1 MHWTTGSGSLERG
14 KTDLIVLG
22 VTRLREKA
30 DPKPW
35 RGLEPGL
42 RRQLAA
48 LGSLDA
54 FTAQAEQLH
63 LLAGDGTRAP
73 WVLVLGLGPADELSP
88 QTLRCALGA
97 ASQKARALGAKT
109 CALALPWEALA
120 GLEPEAVVRC
130 CVEGAELALFDAGA
144 CKAHTGKDRKPAPRT
159 WKILAPAAL
168 KTAVAEGAAAGV
180 DYAQGCLFA
189 RDLVNRPANLLGP
202 RELAA
207 EARALARREGLT
219 CTVMGAAQLRRL
231 GMGGVLGV
239 GQGSARP
246 PQFVVL
252 DYKPRGVRGKLPL
265 IALVGKGVTFDTG
278 GISIKPSADM
288 HEMKGDMGGAAAV
301 LGAALIA
308 VRRGLR
314 ARLLVVVPAV
324 ENMPD
329 GDAIR
334 PGDVLTMAS
343 GKTVEVLNTD
353 AEGRLILAD
362 ALHYAC
368 KRKPDFVIDAA
379 TLTGACVVALG
390 DEFAGLFCNHA
401 GLGDA
406 LDRAGGD
413 TFERVW
419 PMPLV
424 KEHHKLI
431 ESGIA
436 DLQNIGG
443 RYGGACTAAAFL
455 AEFVDDETPWAHLDI
470 AGPAWVGKS
479 GSLGPKGATGFGA
492 RLIARALEL
501 LTERDA
507 G

>member
-1 MHWTTGSGSLERG
+1 MHWTAGSGRPERE

-22 VTRLREKA
+22 VTRRRDKPDL
-30 DPKPW
+30 KPW
-35 RGLEPGL
+35 LGLAPDL
-42 RRQLAA
+42 LKRLSA
-48 LGSLDA
+48 LSSLDA
-54 FTAQAEQLH
+54 FAAKTEQLH
-63 LLAGDGTRAP
+63 LLGGAGTRAP
-73 WVLVLGLGPADELSP
+73 WILVLGLGPADELSP
-88 QTLRCALGA
+88 QSLRCALGA
-97 ASQKARALGAKT
+97 ASQRARTLGAKA
-109 CALALPWEALA
+109 CVLALPWAALG
-120 GLEPEAVVRC
+120 GLEPDAIVRC

-144 CKAHTGKDRKPAPRT
+144 CKAHTGGERKPAPKS

-168 KTAVAEGAAAGV
+168 RPAVSEGAAAGF

-207 EARALARREGLT
+207 EARAMARREGLT
-219 CTVMGAAQLRRL
+219 CTVMGEAQLRRR

-239 GQGSARP
+239 AQGSARP

-252 DYKPRGVRGKLPL
+252 EYAPRGAGRRRPL
-265 IALVGKGVTFDTG
+265 IALVGKGVTFDSG
-278 GISIKPSADM
+278 GISIKPALDM

-301 LGAALIA
+301 LGAAMIA
-308 VRRGLR
+308 ARRGLR

-329 GDAIR
+329 GGAIR

-368 KRKPDFVIDAA
+368 QQKPDYVIDAA

-390 DEFAGLFCNHA
+390 DEFAGLFCNHTD
-401 GLGDA
+401 LGDA

-419 PMPLV
+419 PLPLV

-443 RYGGACTAAAFL
+443 KCAGASTAAAFL

-470 AGPAWVGKS
+470 AGPAWTAKPGP
-479 GSLGPKGATGFGA
+479 LGPKGATGYGA
-492 RLIARALEL
+492 RLIARALEIL
-501 LTERDA
+501 ADRAD
-507 G
+507 